1 MKKQQSDL
9 EIDVYR
15 NSMSNNDI
23 LSLRRKLAKRA
34 NQRLLRLERAQSKV
48 TGEYYNEYGAATIAY
63 EYLERQGR
71 KRFRETKGE
80 GWDLNSIRHEVVVLQ
95 GFLSSKSSTV
105 VGQKSIEQKRI
116 QSFEKGE
123 WGTLWKTQGK
133 RQKPIKFASNKEFYN
148 FLNSDTFRGLVTVG
162 FDSDKIVEL
171 YELSRD
177 VTGGEDKTVDNM
189 NQALEEFRK
198 GESKAT
204 LKNLQKKLGVNLK

>member
-1 MKKQQSDL
+1 MKKQPSDL

-15 NSMSNNDI
+15 NSMSNEDI

-34 NQRLLRLERAQSKV
+34 NQRLVRLERAKSKV

-63 EYLERQGR
+63 EYLDRQGR
-71 KRFRETKGE
+71 HRFRETKGE
-80 GWDLNSIRHEVVVLQ
+80 GWDLNSARHEIVVLQ

-105 VGQKSIEQKRI
+105 VGQKEIEKRRI
-116 QSFEKGE
+116 KSFERGE

-133 RQKPIKFASNKEFYN
+133 RQKPIKFASNKEFYD
-148 FLNSDTFRGLVTVG
+148 FLSSDTFKGLVTAG

-177 VTGGEDKTVDNM
+177 VTGGEEQTVNNM
-189 NQALEEFRK
+189 NKALEEFRK